1 MRNPFPDNPVFSQFL
16 GLKDYF
22 KKHQTVSSYHRIR
35 EIAKIARIIQST
47 GDDIAFD
54 ILGSVNFGM
63 ANEKSDVDLVM
74 YIYAPEIS
82 PEVELCYDNCPRLR
96 FYEVL
101 IIHSLVHEISREKYT
116 VHAVDYINLASL
128 KHAIESGDYKSD
140 IVARFVFYRTI
151 CRGVNKRILHP
162 YEKML
167 MSKPELFHEIEE
179 TLTDALIEFT
189 RTSSHNKSF
198 QKYIDRL
205 QKMNIHISES
215 ILEKV
220 MDYLDLSKG

>member
-1 MRNPFPDNPVFSQFL
+1 MRNPFPDNPVFAKFL

-22 KKHQTVSSYHRIR
+22 KKHQTESSYNRIR
-35 EIAKIARIIQST
+35 EIAKIARVIQAT

-74 YIYAPEIS
+74 YIHAPDVPPGE
-82 PEVELCYDNCPRLR
+82 ELTYDNCPRLR

-101 IIHSLVHEISREKYT
+101 IIHSLVHELSREKYT

-128 KHAIESGDYKSD
+128 AHSIEASDYKSD
-140 IVARFVFYRTI
+140 IIARFVFYRTI
-151 CRGVNKRILHP
+151 CRGVNKRVLRP

-167 MSKPELFHEIEE
+167 MSRPELFHDIEE

-189 RTSSHNKSF
+189 RTSSHNASF

-205 QKMNIHISES
+205 KRMNIHISES
-215 ILEKV
+215 ILTKV
-220 MDYLDLSKG
+220 MEYLDLSKR